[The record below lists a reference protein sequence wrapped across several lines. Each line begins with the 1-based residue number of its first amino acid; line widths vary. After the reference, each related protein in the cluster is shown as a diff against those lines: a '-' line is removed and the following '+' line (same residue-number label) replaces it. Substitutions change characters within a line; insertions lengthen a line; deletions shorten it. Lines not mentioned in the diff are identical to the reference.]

1 MACLHEMSLLPP
13 SLSFG
18 LPLTYAPSI
27 PLAASPHLAS
37 TGNPR
42 TLAFLPSAA
51 HAQFVEAKPIHV
63 FALNKQKDVTKD
75 EYFIQ
80 LSTCIYVVRYLL
92 HQGLAFRGPDESPE
106 SDNEGIF

>member
-1 MACLHEMSLLPP
+1 MACLREMSLLPP
-13 SLSFG
+13 FLILWHDAG
-18 LPLTYAPSI
+18 LRTPIL
-27 PLAASPHLAS
+27 LAASPHLAS
-37 TGNPR
+37 AGNPR
-42 TLAFLPSAA
+42 TLTFLPSAA

-80 LSTCIYVVRYLL
+80 LSTCINVVRYLL

-106 SDNEGIF
+106 SDNAGIF